1 MSRDP
6 IQQAEKVV
14 KEMHDNAGKI
24 TQPVLKRYPLLFTF
38 LILFGVSATMN
49 GFKILVEDIPIFH
62 EHPGYM
68 MLAGIIVLLFTG
80 KLYKSLAKGK

>member
-1 MSRDP
+1 MSKDP

-14 KEMHDNAGKI
+14 REVHDSAGKI

-49 GFKILVEDIPIFH
+49 GFKILVEDIPIFN
-62 EHPGYM
+62 EHPAYM
-68 MLAGIIVLLFTG
+68 MFTGIIVLLFTG
-80 KLYKSLAKGK
+80 KLYKSLDKTK